1 LTALPCH
8 FYLETAQR
16 SLPGYGWVKLWMV
29 AGTVGALALGLL
41 TTVLPMWLGLRAF
54 RRLEV

>member
-1 LTALPCH
+1 
-8 FYLETAQR
+8 
-16 SLPGYGWVKLWMV
+16 MV
-29 AGTVGALALGLL
+29 AGTAGALALGLL